1 MNFDFVFKEIFF
13 NEINKLYEFRKSVL
27 SETKFL
33 VTSLEE
39 LMDFKSF
46 KKYVEFYIENELR
59 KIFIA
64 KLENKIIGEIDIMIH
79 ERKRMRHVAEYGIS
93 VLREFRGMGIGKKLI
108 QIAEEWVFKN
118 GVKRIQLEVIE
129 SNLIA
134 INLYIKLGYKIEG
147 RKKKAVNLDGNY
159 VDLLIMAKVKE

>member
-13 NEINKLYEFRKSVL
+13 NEINELYEFRKSVL

>member
-13 NEINKLYEFRKSVL
+13 NEINELYEFRKSIL

-118 GVKRIQLEVIE
+118 GVKRIQLEVME